1 MLARGVF
8 YGFRVQRN
16 KPRGNVIEYVS
27 MGEGGGLNRSPLRSR
42 GFHGQRKGGRQELVK
57 GHGRSDWKN
66 AGVAE
71 RQGGRGGKKKK
82 KGKEM
87 VKKKKKKRKRG
98 EKIGEGG

>member
-1 MLARGVF
+1 
-8 YGFRVQRN
+8 
-16 KPRGNVIEYVS
+16 

-42 GFHGQRKGGRQELVK
+42 GFHGQRKGGRQELAK

-87 VKKKKKKRKRG
+87 VKKKKKEERG
-98 EKIGEGG
+98 KNRRGRVTGLARPGGGWS